1 MHYLMNQGIDLRSGR
16 MLSITIPFLS
26 HRKLRLRE
34 VIQLHLGH
42 TLESEPEFELSFDSK
57 ALGSILH
64 IGFSR
69 LCIL

>member
-1 MHYLMNQGIDLRSGR
+1 MHYLVNQGIDLRSGR
-16 MLSITIPFLS
+16 MLNITIPFLS

-42 TLESEPEFELSFDSK
+42 TLESEPECELSFDSK
-57 ALGSILH
+57 VLGSILH